1 MLNTQNNYAVNWS
14 LNVNSQAAT
23 QNIRNYANALVQATN
38 ALRNFNTEQAK
49 IRGGL
54 MGVGGG
60 QTGGATPPAGSSQ
73 PSKGKG
79 GGTTSRHGVV
89 IDGGSGQSKRLT
101 GFRQRSELTNLQKR
115 GFRNPLSGTPLGGL
129 MGQLLAISAV
139 TSQAKMVTEYTNVM
153 ETARAILKVAD
164 NDLETFEDRF
174 QNLSVNVR
182 QIGLDTKFTAVQV
195 ADATRYLAMAGLS
208 MEEIDDSMRPV
219 ANLATIG
226 DEDIAKIADLA
237 TNIMTGYGISSKSM
251 TQMADILTSTM
262 SRSNVSITELAE
274 SFKMS
279 AGYLSTAGV
288 QFDEATAAIGVL
300 GDAGMKATLA
310 GTGLRAMVIR
320 FAKPSR
326 DAQATLDK
334 LGVSFTRTVDI
345 AGKSVNKLRPL
356 ADIFG
361 DLKEKGA
368 SLEDLQRIFGVVG
381 GNASLQLMSRVEKLR
396 ELTETNQM
404 AHGMSQYVAT
414 QKEETTLGRW
424 HQFTSALQEQFI
436 RAFADIEPQVQMM
449 LKNVTGLIQSERF
462 VNGIKEIG
470 VALTQLFEVAV
481 KLSMFLGEHW
491 QKIQSFLIG
500 KFVYNQIMNV
510 AGGVAQLN
518 LGFGKLKGAIGGLG
532 SATSAASGSF
542 ASMASA
548 AMPIIAT
555 VVAGITTLV
564 VNAQLF
570 KQANLRAF
578 EAIEEKTPK
587 VVGSFDELVDKLIE
601 IRKEARKAKQSI
613 DDLYGWKPVS
623 EETGIKS
630 LSSGG
635 RWWRSISRDQAI
647 ANFHRR
653 GNVTKEE
660 TEEFYN
666 KLNENFNQET
676 MLQIRGTSNIDS
688 QKKIEK
694 ISGIMGSFDPSDPDS
709 PLLLQQKLEL
719 AKKSLHTSGII
730 DNRAY
735 DERGLLKL
743 DAGESEG
750 SGNIRQTRE
759 YHELQN
765 QWADKYIRSVVDP
778 LIRGLS
784 SKEDAESIIKQF
796 FGDVEWKKLESLG
809 MIKTDDGYTV
819 KPAPDKSEGEE
830 ALKQYMSN
838 MLEISEIMRGVIETP
853 KGHIGGF
860 TSQAIMALLF
870 RGGFDKSLW
879 SSTPLVTSDVNVSGK
894 DLDGL
899 SDAGGAGNTSSI
911 RRQTAQP
918 RQVIVNIDNMMRVDR
933 VDINEENKGEVMGDL
948 KEQLT
953 QILLDV
959 VHDFSA
965 SYHG

>member
-23 QNIRNYANALVQATN
+23 QNIRNYATALQQATN
-38 ALRNFNTEQAK
+38 ALREFNTEQAR

-60 QTGGATPPAGSSQ
+60 QAGGGTAPAGSAQ

-79 GGTTSRHGVV
+79 GGTTSRQGAV
-89 IDGGSGQSKRLT
+89 IAGGSEQSKGLT
-101 GFRQRSELTNLQKR
+101 GFRQRGELTNLQKR

-226 DEDIAKIADLA
+226 DEDIGKIADLA

-326 DAQATLDK
+326 DAQDTLDR

-345 AGKSVNKLRPL
+345 AGKSVNKLKPL

-381 GNASLQLMSRVEKLR
+381 GNAALQLMSRVEKLK
-396 ELTETNQM
+396 ELTAINQM
-404 AHGMSQYVAT
+404 SHGMSQYVAT

-462 VNGIKEIG
+462 VDGIKEIG

-481 KLSMFLGEHW
+481 KLAMFIGEHW
-491 QKIQSFLIG
+491 KKIQSLLIG

-510 AGGVAQLN
+510 AGGIAQLR
-518 LGFGKLKGAIGGLG
+518 LGIGGLQKSFG
-532 SATSAASGSF
+532 IAGAQATAAVSSF
-542 ASMASA
+542 SSVASA
-548 AMPIIAT
+548 VMPIVGVA
-555 VVAGITTLV
+555 VAGITTFI
-564 VNAQLF
+564 VNAQMF
-570 KQANLRAF
+570 RKANLRAF

-587 VVGSFDELVDKLIE
+587 AIGSFDEMVQKLIE
-601 IRKEARKAKQSI
+601 MRQEARKAKQSI
-613 DDLYGWKPVS
+613 DDLYGDKSPE

-630 LSSGG
+630 IGWFTKITRG
-635 RWWRSISRDQAI
+635 I
-647 ANFHRR
+647 ARQKRLNALMSTPF
-653 GNVTKEE
+653 VTGDELAR
-660 TEEFYN
+660 FFDSANYAYN
-666 KLNENFNQET
+666 EET
-676 MLQIRGTSNIDS
+676 MLQIEALSNLDK
-688 QKKIEK
+688 QKKSER
-694 ISGIMGSFDPSDPDS
+694 ISGILGSYDPNDPNS
-709 PLLLQQKLEL
+709 PMLIAQKLERE
-719 AKKSLHTSGII
+719 KQSLRTSGIV
-730 DNRAY
+730 DERAY
-735 DERGLLKL
+735 DKQGFLRF
-743 DAGESEG
+743 DAGESEET
-750 SGNIRQTRE
+750 GNLRQTRE
-759 YHELQN
+759 YHQMQN
-765 QWADKYIRSVVDP
+765 QWADDYISGVIDP
-778 LIRGLS
+778 FIRGMS
-784 SKEDAESIIKQF
+784 SKEDAENIIKQF

-838 MLEISEIMRGVIETP
+838 MLEISEIMRGVIEPP

-860 TSQAIMALLF
+860 TSQAIMALLL

-879 SSTPLVTSDVNVSGK
+879 SSTPLVTSDVNVSGR

>member
-23 QNIRNYANALVQATN
+23 QNIRNYATALRQATN
-38 ALRNFNTEQAK
+38 ALREFNTEQAR

-60 QTGGATPPAGSSQ
+60 QAGGATSPAGSSQ

-79 GGTTSRHGVV
+79 GGTTSRQGVV
-89 IDGGSGQSKRLT
+89 IDGGSEQSKGLT

-226 DEDIAKIADLA
+226 DEEIGKIADLA

-262 SRSNVSITELAE
+262 SRSNVSIKELAE

-396 ELTETNQM
+396 ELTATNQM

-481 KLSMFLGEHW
+481 KLSMFIGEHW
-491 QKIQSFLIG
+491 KKIQSFLIG

-510 AGGVAQLN
+510 AGGIAQLR
-518 LGFGKLKGAIGGLG
+518 LGIGGLQKSFG
-532 SATSAASGSF
+532 MAGAQATAAVSSF
-542 ASMASA
+542 SSVASA
-548 AMPIIAT
+548 VMPIVGVA
-555 VVAGITTLV
+555 VAGITTFI
-564 VNAQLF
+564 VNAQMF
-570 KQANLRAF
+570 RKANLRAF

-587 VVGSFDELVDKLIE
+587 AIGSFDEMVQKLIE
-601 IRKEARKAKQSI
+601 MRQEARKAKQSI
-613 DDLYGWKPVS
+613 DDLYGDKSPE

-630 LSSGG
+630 IGWFTKIM
-635 RWWRSISRDQAI
+635 RRI
-647 ANFHRR
+647 AREKRLNALMSTPS
-653 GNVTKEE
+653 VTGDELAR
-660 TEEFYN
+660 FFDSANYAYN
-666 KLNENFNQET
+666 EET
-676 MLQIRGTSNIDS
+676 MLQIEALSNLDK
-688 QKKIEK
+688 QKKSER
-694 ISGIMGSFDPSDPDS
+694 ISGILGSYDPNDPNS
-709 PLLLQQKLEL
+709 PMLIAQKLE
-719 AKKSLHTSGII
+719 KEKQSLKTSGIV
-730 DNRAY
+730 DERAY
-735 DERGLLKL
+735 DKQGFLKF
-743 DAGESEG
+743 DAGESEET
-750 SGNIRQTRE
+750 GNLRQTRE
-759 YHELQN
+759 YHQMQN
-765 QWADKYIRSVVDP
+765 QWADDYISGVLDP
-778 LIRGLS
+778 FIRGMS

-838 MLEISEIMRGVIETP
+838 MLEISEIMRGVIEPP

-860 TSQAIMALLF
+860 TSQAIMALLL

-879 SSTPLVTSDVNVSGK
+879 SSTPLVTSDVNVSGR

>member
-23 QNIRNYANALVQATN
+23 QNIRNYATALRQATN
-38 ALRNFNTEQAK
+38 ALREFNTEQAR

-60 QTGGATPPAGSSQ
+60 KAGGMTSPAGSSQ

-79 GGTTSRHGVV
+79 GGTTSRQGAV
-89 IDGGSGQSKRLT
+89 IAGGSEQSKGLT
-101 GFRQRSELTNLQKR
+101 GFRQRGELTNLQKR

-226 DEDIAKIADLA
+226 DEDIGKIADLA

-396 ELTETNQM
+396 ELTATNQM

-424 HQFTSALQEQFI
+424 YQFTSALQEQFI

-449 LKNVTGLIQSERF
+449 LQNVTGLIQSERF

-481 KLSMFLGEHW
+481 QLSMFIGEHW
-491 QKIQSFLIG
+491 KKIQSFLIG

-510 AGGVAQLN
+510 AGGIAQLR
-518 LGFGKLKGAIGGLG
+518 LGIGGLQKSFG
-532 SATSAASGSF
+532 IAGAQATAAVSSF
-542 ASMASA
+542 SSVASA
-548 AMPIIAT
+548 VMPIVGVA
-555 VVAGITTLV
+555 VAGITTFI
-564 VNAQLF
+564 VNAQMF
-570 KQANLRAF
+570 RKANLRAF

-587 VVGSFDELVDKLIE
+587 AIGSFDEMVQKLIE
-601 IRKEARKAKQSI
+601 MRQEARKAKQSI
-613 DDLYGWKPVS
+613 DDLYGDKSPE

-630 LSSGG
+630 IGWFTKITRG
-635 RWWRSISRDQAI
+635 I
-647 ANFHRR
+647 ARQKRLNALMSTPF
-653 GNVTKEE
+653 VTGDELAR
-660 TEEFYN
+660 FFDSANYAYN
-666 KLNENFNQET
+666 EET
-676 MLQIRGTSNIDS
+676 MLQIEALSNLDK
-688 QKKIEK
+688 QKKSER
-694 ISGIMGSFDPSDPDS
+694 ISGILGSYDPNDPNS
-709 PLLLQQKLEL
+709 PMLIAQKLE
-719 AKKSLHTSGII
+719 KEKQSLKTSGII
-730 DNRAY
+730 DERAY
-735 DERGLLKL
+735 DKQGFLRF
-743 DAGESEG
+743 DAGESEET
-750 SGNIRQTRE
+750 GNLRQTRE
-759 YHELQN
+759 YHQMQN
-765 QWADKYIRSVVDP
+765 QWADDYISGVLDP
-778 LIRGLS
+778 FIRGMS

-838 MLEISEIMRGVIETP
+838 MLEISEIMRGVIEPP

-860 TSQAIMALLF
+860 TSQAIMALLL

-879 SSTPLVTSDVNVSGK
+879 SSTPLVTSDVNVSGR